1 MGYCGQGR
9 IAHLQM
15 DLPFLV
21 CGEFRHAKL
30 DICLVDY
37 SKPNILLF
45 AQEDKALKNKK
56 GAPKAR
62 AQLVAVSIAAFNNK
76 INSDRKMYGLPP
88 LAEKVSHFVTVS
100 NLFPELVPFR

>member
-62 AQLVAVSIAAFNNK
+62 AQLVAVSIAAFNK
-76 INSDRKMYGLPP
+76 INSDRKM
-88 LAEKVSHFVTVS
+88 
-100 NLFPELVPFR
+100 